1 MKKVAISFCLMLLT
15 GVLSSGISNTTS
27 TECDVVEF
35 YKGIEPSQGTKCLT
49 SYDDL
54 KEVELIL
61 VPTSIKTDKYV
72 VSLTR
77 KTSNLYHI
85 DGTDLYVETRYCYE
99 YATRNEVVLIVE
111 SSYGI
116 TKGKI
121 IF

>member
-1 MKKVAISFCLMLLT
+1 MKKLAISFGLVLLA
-15 GVLSSGISNTTS
+15 GIFSSGTSNTTS

-35 YKGIEPSQGTKCLT
+35 YKGIKPSRGTKCLT

-54 KEVELIL
+54 KDVELVL
-61 VPTSIKTDKYV
+61 VPTSIKTDKYIV
-72 VSLTR
+72 TLTR

-85 DGTDLYVETRYCYE
+85 DGTDLYFETRYCYE
-99 YATRNEVVLIVE
+99 YATRDEVVLIVE